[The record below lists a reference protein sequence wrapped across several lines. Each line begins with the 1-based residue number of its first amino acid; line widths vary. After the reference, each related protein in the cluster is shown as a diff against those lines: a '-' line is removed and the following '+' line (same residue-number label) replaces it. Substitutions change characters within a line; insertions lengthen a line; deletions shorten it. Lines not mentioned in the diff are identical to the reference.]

1 MKPLTRRRFM
11 SVCAMAGACAAMPW
25 AGALASA
32 PLHRWNGIL
41 LGADVSLTLA
51 HPSGTEASRIF
62 KRCVREIKRLENIFT
77 LYDSHSELSRLNE
90 NGVLQA
96 PSPEMIDILKQAR
109 TYHAIT
115 GGAFD
120 VTVKPLERG
129 PEHLHLVGMDK
140 LEIGKN
146 EIRFTQPGMGI
157 TLNGIAQGYITDR
170 ITELLKAE
178 GLNNVLVEL
187 GEKRSIGGHPQ
198 GRPWQLAVEGQETP
212 VSLTNKAMATSAALS
227 PNTNAHHIFKPRDGR
242 FANAHQNVSV
252 IAETAAMA
260 DALSTGFLSMD
271 EKAVRKVHSREKAL
285 SAVYLTKPFPYTQI
299 AVINRS
305 T

>member
-1 MKPLTRRRFM
+1 MKPVTRRRFM

-25 AGALASA
+25 ANALAST

-41 LGADVSLTLA
+41 LGANVSLTLA
-51 HPSGTEASRIF
+51 HPDRKEASRIF
-62 KRCVREIKRLENIFT
+62 KLCVREVKRLENIFT
-77 LYDSHSELSRLNE
+77 LYDSHSELSRLNK
-90 NGVLQA
+90 NGILQA
-96 PSPEMIDILKQAR
+96 PSPEMVDILNKAGA
-109 TYHAIT
+109 YHALT
-115 GGAFD
+115 SGAFD

-140 LEIGKN
+140 VDISKTA
-146 EIRFTQPGMGI
+146 IRFTQAHMGI

-170 ITELLKAE
+170 ITELLKSE

-187 GEKRSIGGHPQ
+187 GEKRSIGTHPQ
-198 GRPWQLAVEGQETP
+198 GRPWNLAIEGQKQP
-212 VSLTNKAMATSAALS
+212 VPLTNKAMATSAALS
-227 PNTNAHHIFKPRDGR
+227 PNTNTHHIFKPQNGQ
-242 FANAHQNVSV
+242 FAGAHQNVSV

-271 EKAVRKVHSREKAL
+271 ETAVRAVHTREKAL
-285 SAVYLTKPFPYTQI
+285 SAIYLTKPFPYSQI

-305 T
+305 